1 MGVQYFPLFD
11 VTEFFRKD
19 LDVVLFSVS
28 ILAFEDVSRSHPPS
42 HSSQDIM
49 QPVLRDRLSV
59 QRATYASAA
68 YQCPPV
74 RGSDVLCPSSL
85 LD

>member
-28 ILAFEDVSRSHPPS
+28 ILAFEDVSQHARES
-42 HSSQDIM
+42 
-49 QPVLRDRLSV
+49 
-59 QRATYASAA
+59 
-68 YQCPPV
+68 
-74 RGSDVLCPSSL
+74 
-85 LD
+85 